1 MDKSQLRSHMIA
13 RRKMMDAREI
23 KEKSAAIADSLRSIV
38 NLKRV
43 TSIHSYHSNPGAGEV
58 DTSWMAAWLKE
69 QAAATVLTYGPT
81 IRTAPVPDE
90 TYDVIIVPLLAFDE
104 RLHRIGYGGGW
115 YDRFLSKQPLA
126 MLIGLGYDFQKVHE
140 LPIEEH
146 DIALDMIIT
155 ESGILR
161 K

>member
-1 MDKSQLRSHMIA
+1 MIA
-13 RRKMMDAREI
+13 RRKMMDAQDVV
-23 KEKSAAIADSLRSIV
+23 EKSAAIAKSLKSAV
-38 NLKRV
+38 NLNRV
-43 TSIHSYHSNPGAGEV
+43 TSIHSYHSNQGAGEV
-58 DTSWMAAWLKE
+58 DTSWLSAWLE
-69 QAAATVLTYGPT
+69 EEAAGTVLTYGPT
-81 IRTAPVPDE
+81 IRTAPVPDG
-90 TYDVIIVPLLAFDE
+90 TFDVIIVPLLAFDE

-126 MLIGLGYDFQKVHE
+126 MMIGLGYDFQKVNE